1 MAKANAATQQDES
14 ELVELTPKELGPI
27 VRSHIQNGESFGL
40 EGPPGCG
47 KTSVPQQEAKALGL
61 PTFISNGELEDTTD
75 GKGLPFRDSENPNQ
89 ILWLKDKKYLIDFP
103 ALWLHDDL
111 SRAPTSVIGA
121 KATLFLENRIDDL
134 YLPKGSCHCWT
145 GNRTSDRAGANRI
158 PTMFYDRAPVYGV
171 RYDAESQ
178 VEYMLNDPDM
188 DLLTM
193 RFIRM
198 KGDNAFQ
205 FDPAK
210 KINSTSRAWSYVAKR
225 LFRIP
230 STPYATL
237 AGRIGKGYASE
248 LMAFRNLA
256 PTLPSPEEVELNPTG
271 ARVPE
276 NVSAQFL
283 VTDMLADRAN
293 VNSFDALVT
302 YAKRLPPEMQAKF
315 VKDSLKRNPDVAS
328 TKAFV
333 SWGVK
338 FAEVLR

>member
-1 MAKANAATQQDES
+1 MAKTAAVQQDES
-14 ELVELTPKELGPI
+14 ELIELTPKELVPI
-27 VRSHIQNGESFGL
+27 IINHIHNGESVGL
-40 EGPPGCG
+40 EGPPGSA
-47 KTSVPQQEAKALGL
+47 KSEVVAQAAKACNMPL
-61 PTFISNGELEDTTD
+61 FIGNAELEDTTD

-89 ILWLKDKKYLIDFP
+89 IHWLKDKKFLIDFP
-103 ALWLHDDL
+103 AVWFADELPRGTVPVQG
-111 SRAPTSVIGA
+111 SY
-121 KATLFLENRIDDL
+121 ATRFLENRIDDL
-134 YLPKGSCHCWT
+134 YLPKGSVHIWA
-145 GNRTSDRAGANRI
+145 GNRTSDRAGANRVPSI
-158 PTMFYDRAPVYGV
+158 IYNRCYMYGT

-178 VEYMLNDPDM
+178 VEYMLNDPTM
-188 DLLTM
+188 DLLVM

-198 KGDNAFQ
+198 KGDQAFQ

-210 KINSTSRAWSYVAKR
+210 KINPTPRAWSTIARKLGR
-225 LFRIP
+225 ES
-230 STPYATL
+230 STPYATI
-237 AGRIGKGYASE
+237 AGRIGKGFASE
-248 LMAFRNLA
+248 LMAFRSLA
-256 PTLPSPEEVELNPTG
+256 PTLPSPEEVEMNPTG

-293 VNSFDALVT
+293 INSFDALVT

-315 VKDSLKRNPDVAS
+315 VKDSMIRCPDVAS